1 MNIVYGP
8 CNLYFIDPGPHR
20 ETQINIVCR
29 PYIPDF
35 TVYMIYI
42 DDVGDEVLE
51 IFQIEVILLNMVLLV
66 AIL

>member
-1 MNIVYGP
+1 MTQVLIV
-8 CNLYFIDPGPHR
+8 F
-20 ETQINIVCR
+20 ETQINIVCG

-42 DDVGDEVLE
+42 DNVGDEVLE

-66 AIL
+66 AILWQLGAI

>member
-1 MNIVYGP
+1 MTKVFFV
-8 CNLYFIDPGPHR
+8 L
-20 ETQINIVCR
+20 ETLINIVCG

-42 DDVGDEVLE
+42 DNVGDEVME

-66 AIL
+66 AILWQLGAI